1 MNYSLSTNT
10 SFTGLNLPESVL
22 EQAVKLLNAIDQA
35 YTAEE
40 LGRAAGRAEGFVLV
54 IETVKALNAA
64 SIEGLYL
71 AFDNAASARLQ
82 GA

>member
-1 MNYSLSTNT
+1 MNYSLSTKT

-22 EQAVKLLNAIDQA
+22 VQAVKLLNGIEQA

-40 LGRAAGRAEGFVLV
+40 LERAAGRAEGFVLG

-71 AFDNAASARLQ
+71 TFDNAASARL
-82 GA
+82 

>member
-22 EQAVKLLNAIDQA
+22 EQAVKLLNGIEQA

-40 LGRAAGRAEGFVLV
+40 LGRAVGRAEGFVLG
-54 IETVKALNAA
+54 I
-64 SIEGLYL
+64 
-71 AFDNAASARLQ
+71 
-82 GA
+82 